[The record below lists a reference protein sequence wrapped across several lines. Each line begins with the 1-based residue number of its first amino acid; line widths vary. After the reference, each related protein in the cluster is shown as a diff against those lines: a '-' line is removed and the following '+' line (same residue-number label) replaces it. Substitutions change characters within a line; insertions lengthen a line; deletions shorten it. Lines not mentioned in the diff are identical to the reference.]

1 MMFVAEFV
9 QRLHPYFKH
18 YKENNA
24 KKSFIQHLLSKCY
37 NLKKEEISEPSALRF
52 YNGIVENGIIIGDN
66 ICSFAAIHRN
76 LFDVKSASDYI
87 AECTKD
93 IFNKDAL
100 CAEFSDVIPD
110 IDINNYPA
118 KLANQLK
125 KLLENAANTNIEET
139 KEAKRSVGSG
149 PKTNSVKLLE
159 TDRTEIASIIDRLTK
174 ILDRM
179 FAIAITADLSQ
190 LDHSTELVDFLSSAS
205 VDYLSSASKEQF
217 ETYNESHV
225 LQFHQ
230 CDLASW
236 KANRAKSKGNE
247 SQASESKDIPNTAK
261 EIEND
266 VTIDQVFQCSEKVI
280 DENTPEWLKEIE
292 QNLEELMS
300 ENQKLS
306 LFCTRYPQYEALTKL
321 YKKAFTL
328 WPKMFC
334 RDLASDIEKPY
345 SKDVN
350 EYIELLES
358 CSQSIVL
365 NNPFVQNTP

>member
-24 KKSFIQHLLSKCY
+24 KKSFMQHLLRKCY
-37 NLKKEEISEPSALRF
+37 NLNEKEISEPSALRF
-52 YNGIVENGIIIGDN
+52 YNGIVEDGIIIGDN
-66 ICSFAAIHRN
+66 ICSFAANHIN
-76 LFDVKSASDYI
+76 LFDVKSASDFI

-118 KLANQLK
+118 KLASQLK
-125 KLLENAANTNIEET
+125 TLLENAANTNIEET
-139 KEAKRSVGSG
+139 KEAKRSAGSRSI
-149 PKTNSVKLLE
+149 TNSVRMLE
-159 TDRTEIASIIDRLTK
+159 TDRTEIAGIIDRLTK

-179 FAIAITADLSQ
+179 FAIAITADLWQ

-205 VDYLSSASKEQF
+205 REQF
-217 ETYNESHV
+217 ATYNESHV

-266 VTIDQVFQCSEKVI
+266 VTIDQVFQCSEEVI